1 MRQITYLILCIVLIS
16 CSANRKN
23 GSIPVIV
30 DTAQNSGA
38 ENRLAKSGN
47 ADILWIQ
54 KVLNNWHY
62 VCLNELNI
70 EVKTLPWI
78 IFYDSS
84 SAWHLNADESMLPP
98 FEKTHDSVAFAGI
111 NYQLIRIAHTES
123 VWVPDREPIPL
134 TSFLISTMPY
144 AENRK
149 AFFVAPLPSLFH
161 KLTTPDQAP
170 YLNFLFL
177 GTNIHELTHTRQLPF
192 VLPQLLGIHNSDN
205 RKSLNDNTVEEEFS
219 KNERYKE
226 LYSEESTHLWN
237 AVFTDNED
245 SCRAEIE
252 RAIKLIEIRKREFFT
267 GDNQGLGQADEIFL
281 SLEGS
286 AMWAQYRIMLKDT
299 PNPNERELLSWI
311 VQQGPAWSQERGLA
325 LFLLIDRFAPDW
337 KDPFF
342 EKELP
347 PATSYLRD
355 VLAIS
360 KK

>member
-1 MRQITYLILCIVLIS
+1 MLCIVLIS
-16 CSANRKN
+16 WSVNRKN
-23 GSIPVIV
+23 RSIPVMV

-38 ENRLAKSGN
+38 ENYLSKPGN

-54 KVLNNWHY
+54 KVLDNWNY

-84 SAWHLNADESMLPP
+84 SAWHLNADENMLPS
-98 FEKTHDSVAFAGI
+98 FEKTPDSVVFAGI
-111 NYQLIRIAHTES
+111 SYQLIRIVHQES
-123 VWVPDREPIPL
+123 VWVPGREPIPL
-134 TSFLISTMPY
+134 ASSLVTTIPY
-144 AENRK
+144 AENK
-149 AFFVAPLPSLFH
+149 MAFFIAPLPSLFH
-161 KLTTPDQAP
+161 KLSTPDQAP
-170 YLNFLFL
+170 HLDFLFL
-177 GTNIHELTHTRQLPF
+177 GTTIHELTHTRQLPF
-192 VLPQLLGIHNSDN
+192 VLPRLLEIHETDS
-205 RKSLNDNTVEEEFS
+205 RESLNDNTVEDEFS
-219 KNERYKE
+219 KNERYKK
-226 LYSEESTHLWN
+226 LYFEESTHLWN
-237 AVFTDNED
+237 AVFMVDEN

-252 RAIKLIEIRKREFFT
+252 RAFKLTEIRKREFFT
-267 GDNQGLGQADEIFL
+267 GNNKGLGLADEIFL

-286 AMWAQYRIMLKDT
+286 AMWAQYRIMLKNA

-311 VQQGPAWSQERGLA
+311 LQQGPAWSQDRGLV

-337 KDPFF
+337 KDHFF

-347 PATSYLRD
+347 PATNYLRD